1 MGLLVSSGAAHP
13 PHGYQVNGGNLLA
26 FTALRLNIAG
36 AAFIDRKHFVPAVGA
51 DNRSGAHGRGSSH
64 SLQHFVH
71 SLGWALVHRH
81 PSFIRRYSTDRGSGI
96 WAVF

>member
-1 MGLLVSSGAAHP
+1 MSSGTAHS

-36 AAFIDRKHFVPAVGA
+36 AALIDRKHFVPAVGA
-51 DNRSGAHGRGSSH
+51 DNRSGAHGRGGSH

-71 SLGWALVHRH
+71 SLGWALIHRH
-81 PSFIRRYSTDRGSGI
+81 PSFIR
-96 WAVF
+96 